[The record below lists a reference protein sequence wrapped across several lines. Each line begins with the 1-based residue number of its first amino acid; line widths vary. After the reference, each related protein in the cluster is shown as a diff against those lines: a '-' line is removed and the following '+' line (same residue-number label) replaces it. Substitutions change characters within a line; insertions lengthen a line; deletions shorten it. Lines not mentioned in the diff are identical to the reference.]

1 VKEVSDKD
9 WVILSMRL
17 FASLAFLDSSKG
29 WGKKRK
35 IESETDTDTDRE
47 RWSPTVNQSQA
58 ERYT

>member
-35 IESETDTDTDRE
+35 IESETDTDRE
-47 RWSPTVNQSQA
+47 RWSPTVNQSQV